1 MPQNDDGSITLE
13 YLRMNKY
20 IYISSI
26 WAPCLQTLT
35 CAFMLLKG
43 KNAPQAH
50 FTGIGALLSNVLNR
64 NPFRRII
71 AKLYAAPRERGSDG
85 PNGIA
90 SRR

>member
-50 FTGIGALLSNVLNR
+50 FTGIAVHYFQTFWIGIHSGA
-64 NPFRRII
+64 
-71 AKLYAAPRERGSDG
+71 
-85 PNGIA
+85 
-90 SRR
+90 